1 MKRRDQRAFG
11 LIQVKWGKP
20 RSRLLTKPLEVR
32 HRRCISRRGWDSNP
46 RLSFPNTRFRGELFR
61 PLRHLS
67 LSSLTNGGI
76 PHNSAKRKRFDAIH
90 SISNVTQLDFA
101 SAKRGR
107 FSTITPFQTSHR
119 SAFHLREEM
128 RFSTVTPF
136 PTSLRQLFVS
146 AKRWLFSTVTPFQT
160 SHRSAFRRAPP
171 ARRPRR
177 LAESHSG
184 RSGGHR
190 GFPRVIHLLHELC
203 HRLAGLFRY
212 QRGPQKE
219 RRPRFLTEFASLPR
233 RHPALHPPV
242 LQKFQAWRQG
252 TLRGRR
258 DQPTDRFSLSAPPP
272 QCRAKL
278 SAFRAGLPS
287 EQSRPQASS

>member
-119 SAFHLREEM
+119 SAF
-128 RFSTVTPF
+128 
-136 PTSLRQLFVS
+136 
-146 AKRWLFSTVTPFQT
+146 
-160 SHRSAFRRAPP
+160 RRAPP

-272 QCRAKL
+272 ECRARL
-278 SAFRAGLPS
+278 SAFRAGLQG